1 MNTALDLRTPSP
13 QLEPDFA
20 GTDTLME
27 GVNAPHSRILERML

>member
-1 MNTALDLRTPSP
+1 MNTALDLRTHGP